1 MSTQPDASGATPAAA
16 DQPSFQIE
24 KLYVK
29 DLSLEVPNAPQV
41 FMQSDAPQ
49 LEIQVANQAAQFS
62 DGLFD
67 VVVTVTVTARAGE
80 KTDLPRRSGA
90 GGHFS
95 VRGIPRRTS
104 SRCSRSP
111 ARRILYPYAREAI
124 SDLVTRAGFP
134 AVVLQ
139 PVSFEQ
145 MYMERRS
152 RPRTAAHRSGAMKRM
167 ARLLCFSFAGAA
179 PRQRRISARCR
190 TTPRCSTTRPR
201 ARRRPCSS
209 SSATIRSR

>member
-1 MSTQPDASGATPAAA
+1 MSNGNDMQAGGTPAG

-41 FMQSDAPQ
+41 FMQSDGPQ
-49 LEIQVANQAAQFS
+49 LEIQVSNQAAQFS

-80 KTDLPRRSGA
+80 KTIFLAEVAQA
-90 GGHFS
+90 GIFS
-95 VRGIPRRTS
+95 VRGVSQEDLEPLLAVACPT
-104 SRCSRSP
+104 
-111 ARRILYPYAREAI
+111 ILYPYAREAI
-124 SDLVTRAGFP
+124 YDLVTRAGFP

-145 MYMERRS
+145 MYMERR
-152 RPRTAAHRSGAMKRM
+152 RQAADGPRIEVA
-167 ARLLCFSFAGAA
+167 
-179 PRQRRISARCR
+179 Q
-190 TTPRCSTTRPR
+190 
-201 ARRRPCSS
+201 
-209 SSATIRSR
+209 